1 MLTVLPNF
9 GRLNAS
15 KLKTNTLDCH
25 NKYYY
30 GERHIHCH
38 NIAHDKPKWQR
49 QHESNM
55 RLIVKTLGTN
65 RLFVRG
71 SRVCTSNDP
80 LAWQNAAN
88 GRGRGPAQG
97 RGQGRG
103 RGGGG
108 RGAHRGLAQAAQGR
122 I

>member
-1 MLTVLPNF
+1 MATATRV
-9 GRLNAS
+9 
-15 KLKTNTLDCH
+15 
-25 NKYYY
+25 KY
-30 GERHIHCH
+30 
-38 NIAHDKPKWQR
+38 AF
-49 QHESNM
+49 
-55 RLIVKTLGTN
+55 IVKTLGTN

-88 GRGRGPAQG
+88 GRGRGQARGRGQTRGQG

-103 RGGGG
+103 G
-108 RGAHRGLAQAAQGR
+108 RGARGGAAQAAQGR

>member
-1 MLTVLPNF
+1 
-9 GRLNAS
+9 
-15 KLKTNTLDCH
+15 
-25 NKYYY
+25 
-30 GERHIHCH
+30 
-38 NIAHDKPKWQR
+38 
-49 QHESNM
+49 M
-55 RLIVKTLGTN
+55 RLIIKTQGTN

-103 RGGGG
+103 QGGGG